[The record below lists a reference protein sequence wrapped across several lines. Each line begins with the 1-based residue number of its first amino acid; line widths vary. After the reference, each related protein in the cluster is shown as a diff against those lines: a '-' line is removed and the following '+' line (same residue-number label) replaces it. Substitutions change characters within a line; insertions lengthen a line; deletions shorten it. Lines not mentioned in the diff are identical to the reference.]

1 MDRISVMPESSCR
14 IPELEQSHSRRYKS
28 IENLFDCAETGMK
41 SGIQRI
47 ALDVM
52 FGLADSLHD
61 SDSTEAEEPIFA
73 SPAAQTECR
82 YVENQLIKLLR
93 IKAILTGS
101 EKPSSDTELEKLI
114 AECGYL
120 YAHFPDCAAGFRMTQ
135 DFLNRIR
142 AEVDVFLK
150 AGF

>member
-1 MDRISVMPESSCR
+1 M
-14 IPELEQSHSRRYKS
+14 Q
-28 IENLFDCAETGMK
+28 
-41 SGIQRI
+41 SGIQGISRY
-47 ALDVM
+47 AM
-52 FGLADSLHD
+52 FSLIE
-61 SDSTEAEEPIFA
+61 SLCEYAEATEPIFVA
-73 SPAAQTECR
+73 PAASQPECR
-82 YVENQLIKLLR
+82 YVENQLKKLSR

-101 EKPSSDTELEKLI
+101 EEPRSDTELEELI

-150 AGF
+150 AIRT